1 MSQLKTK
8 CPSCGAIY
16 PMPAVKVG
24 DPTARAKCGRCQQVF
39 FLNENLVQP
48 PVETPKTQPN
58 PVSNNIAQKNDAFDE
73 VDEFSRFL
81 DEQINQASPKTE
93 SSPQFSATRTASS
106 PEDLLKKMEAHAKQ
120 GTNAKPVSTDANIN
134 LSNVIT
140 PAAFDAPKKDTL
152 QKVFAHA
159 PTTQQLATKRSFF
172 GQLMWA
178 IGCVILLGLLIVQYT
193 LFNLDTI
200 IKNPQHAKRVESFC
214 KIAKCVTPSADI
226 SNINV
231 QSSYKN
237 YADGTDIVILIT
249 NRNQKEQLYPDLL
262 VRLKSADGAVVGDFI
277 ASRRDYLAESQ
288 KSILGNQQKRIM
300 LTTKTDKKP
309 AFVEVTPIYYQD
321 L

>member
-1 MSQLKTK
+1 MSQLQTK

-48 PVETPKTQPN
+48 PVETPKIQPT
-58 PVSNNIAQKNDAFDE
+58 PKPIVQQHDE
-73 VDEFSRFL
+73 PDDVDEFSRFL
-81 DEQINQASPKTE
+81 DEQINQTVAKHDTNEVQSGSTH
-93 SSPQFSATRTASS
+93 QHN

-120 GTNAKPVSTDANIN
+120 NLTSGQAPTETNIN
-134 LSNVIT
+134 LNSVIT
-140 PAAFDAPKKDTL
+140 PASFDAPKKDTSD
-152 QKVFAHA
+152 KVFAHA

-172 GQLMWA
+172 GQLMWS
-178 IGCVILLGLLIVQYT
+178 IGCVILLGLLMVQYT
-193 LFNLDTI
+193 LFNLDTL
-200 IKNPQHAKRVESFC
+200 IKNPQHAKKIESFC

-226 SNINV
+226 GSISV
-231 QSSYKN
+231 QSSHKN
-237 YADGTDIVILIT
+237 YADSTDIVILIT
-249 NRNQKEQLYPDLL
+249 NRNDKEQLYPDLL
-262 VRLKSADGAVVGDFI
+262 VRLKGADGAVVGDFI

-300 LTTKTDKKP
+300 LTAKTDKKP

-321 L
+321 S